1 MSHPLLERHLE
12 RQAVKPLYLFYGD
25 EEFLMNRALLRLEAG
40 LRDDQGEP
48 PVKSLFYAPSPKPR
62 TAFRDDQGEPPGK
75 PVREAQEVEM
85 AEFLAEARAG
95 TLWGPGQLLVMR
107 RIDLNVAVFKAIN
120 AYLDHPAPRTWV
132 VLMAEGA
139 KTRDLAKNPVW
150 GRLQKE
156 EAALGFSRLR
166 EGELHQWL
174 TREARQLGKNLTLAA
189 AQRLVEMVGDNLAEL
204 SQELEKLAL
213 FAGPENTLTP
223 ALVTQLASH
232 SRTYNIFA
240 LVDALGAPG
249 FHQRLTSLGHL
260 LDLGE
265 HPAKILGM
273 LARQVRILIRVKEG
287 VGANP
292 AELASSLK
300 VPPYKVKSLAQQG
313 ARFSDAALKGHLA
326 MLHRVDSQ
334 LKTSTGNPRLWLEWA
349 LIKMGPG

>member
-1 MSHPLLERHLE
+1 MVLLAER
-12 RQAVKPLYLFYGD
+12 A
-25 EEFLMNRALLRLEAG
+25 
-40 LRDDQGEP
+40 QGQGRGE
-48 PVKSLFYAPSPKPR
+48 KPR
-62 TAFRDDQGEPPGK
+62 CGGGWP
-75 PVREAQEVEM
+75 
-85 AEFLAEARAG
+85 
-95 TLWGPGQLLVMR
+95 
-107 RIDLNVAVFKAIN
+107 
-120 AYLDHPAPRTWV
+120 
-132 VLMAEGA
+132 
-139 KTRDLAKNPVW
+139 
-150 GRLQKE
+150 KE

-166 EGELHQWL
+166 EGELYQWL

-240 LVDALGAPG
+240 LVDALGTPG

-287 VGANP
+287 AGANP
-292 AELASSLK
+292 AELARQPEGAPVQGQEPGPAGGPLQRRGPQAPPGHAAPGGLPPQDQHRQPPALAGVGLNQDGAGVNPDRSNKAGCASLSR
-300 VPPYKVKSLAQQG
+300 PTACFNQQ
-313 ARFSDAALKGHLA
+313 
-326 MLHRVDSQ
+326 
-334 LKTSTGNPRLWLEWA
+334 
-349 LIKMGPG
+349 

>member
-12 RQAVKPLYLFYGD
+12 RQALKPLYLFYGD
-25 EEFLMNRALLRLEAG
+25 EEFLMQRALLRLEAA
-40 LRDDQGEP
+40 LTDQAGE
-48 PVKSLFYAPSPKPR
+48 R
-62 TAFRDDQGEPPGK
+62 PGK
-75 PVREAQEVEM
+75 VVRDAQEVEL
-85 AEFLAEARAG
+85 AEFLAESRAG
-95 TLWGPGQLLVMR
+95 TLWGPGQLLILR
-107 RIDLNVAVFKAIN
+107 RVDTYPADRLKAITG
-120 AYLDHPAPRTWV
+120 YLDHLAPRAWV
-132 VLMAEGA
+132 VL
-139 KTRDLAKNPVW
+139 LAGNLKAREVEKHAVW
-150 GRLQKE
+150 GRLAKG
-156 EAALGFSRLR
+156 EAALSFYRLR

-204 SQELEKLAL
+204 SQELEKLVL

-240 LVDALGAPG
+240 LVEALGTPG
-249 FHQRLTSLGHL
+249 FHQRLTSLGQL

-292 AELASSLK
+292 MELARSLS
-300 VPPYKVKSLAQQG
+300 VPQWKVKDLAQQG
-313 ARFSDAALKGHLA
+313 ARFSDAALKNHLA
-326 MLHRVDSQ
+326 MLHRVDLN

>member
-1 MSHPLLERHLE
+1 
-12 RQAVKPLYLFYGD
+12 
-25 EEFLMNRALLRLEAG
+25 
-40 LRDDQGEP
+40 
-48 PVKSLFYAPSPKPR
+48 
-62 TAFRDDQGEPPGK
+62 
-75 PVREAQEVEM
+75 M
-85 AEFLAEARAG
+85 AEFLAEARVA
-95 TLWGPGQLLVMR
+95 TLWGPGQLLVLR
-107 RIDLNVAVFKAIN
+107 RLELNAAAFKAIN

-132 VLMAEGA
+132 VLLAEGA

-156 EAALGFSRLR
+156 EAALGFYRLR
-166 EGELHQWL
+166 EGELYQWL
-174 TREARQLGKNLTLAA
+174 TREARLLGKNLTLAA

-213 FAGPENTLTP
+213 FAGPENALTP

-240 LVDALGAPG
+240 LVEALGTPG

-287 VGANP
+287 TGTNP
-292 AELASSLK
+292 VELARSLG
-300 VPPYKVKSLAQQG
+300 VPQWKVKSLGQQG
-313 ARFSDAALKGHLA
+313 DRFSDAALKRHLA
-326 MLHRVDSQ
+326 MLHRVDFH
-334 LKTSTGNPRLWLEWA
+334 LKTSTGSPRLWLEWA
-349 LIKMGPG
+349 LVKMGPG

>member
-1 MSHPLLERHLE
+1 MSHPLLERHIE
-12 RQAVKPLYLFYGD
+12 RQAVKPLYLFFGD
-25 EEFLMNRALLRLEAG
+25 EEFLMQRALLRLEAS
-40 LRDDQGEP
+40 LTDQAGEP
-48 PVKSLFYAPSPKPR
+48 PSKVV
-62 TAFRDDQGEPPGK
+62 RD
-75 PVREAQEVEM
+75 AQEVELP
-85 AEFLAEARAG
+85 EFLAESRAA
-95 TLWGPGQLLVMR
+95 TLWGPGQLLILR
-107 RIDLNVAVFKAIN
+107 RVDTYPAPVLKAITG
-120 AYLDHPAPRTWV
+120 YLDHPAPRAWI
-132 VLMAEGA
+132 VLLAENLKA
-139 KTRDLAKNPVW
+139 REVEKHAVW
-150 GRLQKE
+150 GRLAKG
-156 EAALGFSRLR
+156 EAALGFHRLR

-189 AQRLVEMVGDNLAEL
+189 AQRLVEMVGNNLAEL

-213 FAGPENTLTP
+213 FAGPENTLAP

-273 LARQVRILIRVKEG
+273 LARQVRLLIRAKEG
-287 VGANP
+287 VGGNP
-292 AELASSLK
+292 AELASRLK
-300 VPPYKVKSLAQQG
+300 VPPYKVKCLAQQA
-313 ARFSDAALKGHLA
+313 ARFSDTALKRHLV
-326 MLHRVDSQ
+326 MLHRVDFN